1 VSTSREYSMQVPSM
15 NPMNES
21 DATTEREALPCLRCG
36 HAAAHCETEQAP
48 RSRLLRWITAATFAV
63 LLIGGSLLARAH
75 AGELPG
81 DSTYHLALPLVDQD
95 GKASAYADG
104 RGRVRI
110 VSMFYTSCKYVC
122 PLIIDTL
129 LKTERE
135 LAPEQKTAIDV
146 LLVSLDPDN
155 DSPDAL
161 KRVADK
167 RHLDTSRWRLAR
179 ADKPGVRR
187 LAAVLG
193 IQYKQIENKEF
204 SHSSALVLLDAEGRI
219 VARSDQLGAAD
230 PEFVAA
236 VKRALAPR

>member
-1 VSTSREYSMQVPSM
+1 MTTLPET
-15 NPMNES
+15 
-21 DATTEREALPCLRCG
+21 DTTTEREALPCLCCG
-36 HAAAHCETEQAP
+36 HAAAHCETERAP

-63 LLIGGSLLARAH
+63 LLVGGALLARAH

-95 GKASAYADG
+95 GKAFAYADG

-135 LAPEQKTAIDV
+135 LAPEQKAAIDV

-155 DSPDAL
+155 DTPDAL

-167 RHLDTSRWRLAR
+167 RHLDTARWRLAR
-179 ADKPGVRR
+179 ADKAGVRR

-204 SHSSALVLLDAEGRI
+204 SHSSALVLLDADGRL
-219 VARSDQLGAAD
+219 VARSDTLGAAD
-230 PEFVAA
+230 AEFVAA
-236 VKRALAPR
+236 VKGAIAPR

>member
-1 VSTSREYSMQVPSM
+1 MNAMRETTI
-15 NPMNES
+15 
-21 DATTEREALPCLRCG
+21 TTESEHEVLPCLCCG
-36 HAAAHCETEQAP
+36 HCDPRSEAATPP
-48 RSRLLRWITAATFAV
+48 RSRYATRILGALLSIV
-63 LLIGGSLLARAH
+63 LLGLGLVLARAD

-81 DSTYHLALPLVDQD
+81 DSAYNLALPLVDQD
-95 GKASAYADG
+95 GKPFAFADG
-104 RGRVRI
+104 RGRVHI
-110 VSMFYTSCKYVC
+110 ISMFYTSCKYVC

-135 LAPEQKTAIDV
+135 LAPNQRADLDV

-155 DSPDAL
+155 DTPDAL

-167 RHLDTSRWRLAR
+167 RHLDGRRWRLAR
-179 ADKPGVRR
+179 AEKAGVRR

-219 VARSDQLGAAD
+219 VARSDRLGEAD
-230 PEFVAA
+230 AEFVAA
-236 VKRALAPR
+236 ARRLLGGH

>member
-1 VSTSREYSMQVPSM
+1 M
-15 NPMNES
+15 NTLHES
-21 DATTEREALPCLRCG
+21 ATATERDALPCLCCG
-36 HAAAHCETEQAP
+36 HAIAHCDTQRVP
-48 RSRLLRWITAATFAV
+48 RSRLLRRIGMVLFAV
-63 LLIGGSLLARAH
+63 LLVGGSLLTRAQ
-75 AGELPG
+75 AGELPR

-95 GKASAYADG
+95 GKAFAYADG

-135 LAPEQKTAIDV
+135 LAPEQKAALDV
-146 LLVSLDPDN
+146 WLVSLDPDN
-155 DSPDAL
+155 DTPDAL

-179 ADKPGVRR
+179 TEKPGVRR

-204 SHSSALVLLDAEGRI
+204 SHSSALVLLDADGRI

-236 VKRALAPR
+236 VRRALAPR

>member
-1 VSTSREYSMQVPSM
+1 M

-21 DATTEREALPCLRCG
+21 APTTEREALPCLCCG
-36 HAAAHCETEQAP
+36 HTAAHCETERAP
-48 RSRLLRWITAATFAV
+48 RSRLLRWMTAATFAV

-95 GKASAYADG
+95 GKAFAYADG

-110 VSMFYTSCKYVC
+110 ASMFYTSCKYIC

-135 LAPEQKTAIDV
+135 LAPEQKAALDV

-179 ADKPGVRR
+179 AEKPGVRR

-204 SHSSALVLLDAEGRI
+204 SHSSVLVLLDADGRI
-219 VARSDQLGAAD
+219 LARTEQLGAAD
-230 PEFVAA
+230 PQFVAA
-236 VKRALAPR
+236 LKRALAPR

>member
-1 VSTSREYSMQVPSM
+1 MLFVAALSSTLSF
-15 NPMNES
+15 
-21 DATTEREALPCLRCG
+21 
-36 HAAAHCETEQAP
+36 AA
-48 RSRLLRWITAATFAV
+48 
-63 LLIGGSLLARAH
+63 
-75 AGELPG
+75 ELPG
-81 DSTYHLALPLVDQD
+81 DSIYRLPIALTDRAGNDFRLT
-95 GKASAYADG
+95 AR
-104 RGRVRI
+104 RGTVQL
-110 VSMFYTSCKYVC
+110 VSMFYTSCQYVC

-135 LAPEQKTAIDV
+135 LAPDQKAMLDV

-155 DSPDAL
+155 DTSDAL

-167 RHLDTSRWRLAR
+167 RHLDTVRWRLAR
-179 ADKPGVRR
+179 AEKPGVRR

-219 VARSDQLGAAD
+219 AARSDRLGAAD

-236 VKRALAPR
+236 VKRMLVPR

>member
-1 VSTSREYSMQVPSM
+1 MNTCPRIAAFGLALALVAGLPAASRA
-15 NPMNES
+15 NE
-21 DATTEREALPCLRCG
+21 P
-36 HAAAHCETEQAP
+36 P
-48 RSRLLRWITAATFAV
+48 AATAPTA
-63 LLIGGSLLARAH
+63 S
-75 AGELPG
+75 LPG
-81 DSTYHLALPLVDQD
+81 DSAYHLDVPLVDQD
-95 GKASAYADG
+95 GRGFVFADA
-104 RGRVRI
+104 RGRARV

-135 LAPEQKTAIDV
+135 LAPVERTRIDV

-155 DSPDAL
+155 DTPEAL

-179 ADKPGVRR
+179 TDKAHVRS

-193 IQYKQIENKEF
+193 IQYKQLENREF
-204 SHSSALVLLDAEGRI
+204 SHSSALVLLDAQGRI
-219 VARSDQLGAAD
+219 VARSDRLGEAD

-236 VKRALAPR
+236 AKRLLAD

>member
-1 VSTSREYSMQVPSM
+1 MKLPVISM

-36 HAAAHCETEQAP
+36 HAAAYCETEQAP

-63 LLIGGSLLARAH
+63 LLVGGSLLARAH

-95 GKASAYADG
+95 GKAFAYADG
-104 RGRVRI
+104 RGRVRM

-135 LAPEQKTAIDV
+135 LAPEQKAAIDV

-179 ADKPGVRR
+179 TEKPGVRR

-219 VARSDQLGAAD
+219 VARTDQLGAAD